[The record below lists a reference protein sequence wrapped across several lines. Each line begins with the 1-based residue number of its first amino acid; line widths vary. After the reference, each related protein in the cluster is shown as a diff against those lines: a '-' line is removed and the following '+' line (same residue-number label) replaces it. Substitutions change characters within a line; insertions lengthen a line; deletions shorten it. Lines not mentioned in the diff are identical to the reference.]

1 MTQQIGG
8 AIGLAIATAV
18 TTSHTHAAIP
28 DPAALTNGFR
38 SALLVS
44 AAIAAAAILA
54 TVAGLPRTE
63 RPTVDATAAL
73 AAH

>member
-18 TTSHTHAAIP
+18 ATSNTHGAIS
-28 DPAALTNGFR
+28 DAVALTDGFR
-38 SALLVS
+38 SALVVS

-54 TVAGLPRTE
+54 TVAVLPR
-63 RPTVDATAAL
+63 ATRSAIGDTTAVAAY
-73 AAH
+73 

>member
-18 TTSHTHAAIP
+18 ATSQTHGTGAISM
-28 DPAALTNGFR
+28 TNGFR

-44 AAIAAAAILA
+44 AGIAAAAII
-54 TVAGLPRTE
+54 TTIMVLPRRARGT
-63 RPTVDATAAL
+63 TSDL
-73 AAH
+73 AAVTAH

>member
-18 TTSHTHAAIP
+18 ATSQTHGAVA
-28 DPAALTNGFR
+28 DPSSVTSGFR

-44 AAIAAAAILA
+44 AAIAAS
-54 TVAGLPRTE
+54 VVSLPGTARRTTG
-63 RPTVDATAAL
+63 RVATAP
-73 AAH
+73 AH

>member
-18 TTSHTHAAIP
+18 ATSQTHGAVA
-28 DPAALTNGFR
+28 DPSSVTSGFR

-44 AAIAAAAILA
+44 AAIAAAAIV
-54 TVAGLPRTE
+54 TSVVSLPGTARRTTG
-63 RPTVDATAAL
+63 RVATAP
-73 AAH
+73 AH